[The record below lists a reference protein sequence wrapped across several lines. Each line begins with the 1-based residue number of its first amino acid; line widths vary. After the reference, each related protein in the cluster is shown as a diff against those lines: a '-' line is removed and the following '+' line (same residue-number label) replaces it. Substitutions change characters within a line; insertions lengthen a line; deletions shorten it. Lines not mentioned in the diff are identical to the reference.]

1 MLQTLNIKD
10 LAVVESLS
18 LELDHGLTVLT
29 GETGAGKSILLTA
42 LGLAL
47 GDRADSGYIRPGAG
61 RAEIDL
67 SFTLDDAPEAR
78 AWLEERDLLDAEEA
92 CLIRRVVS
100 QDGRSRAFINSRPAT
115 LQSLQEL
122 ASKLVE
128 IHGQHAHLRLLESHE
143 QRRLLDAA
151 SGNQA
156 LLEALG
162 SAYRRWRA
170 VRDEVDARSRAAKA
184 SEGRAELLR
193 YQIEEMEQHGVE
205 ALDYDALS
213 NEQTLQ
219 ANMEKILS
227 TGLAQLDLL
236 YENEQQSVSGLLG
249 QAIHALGELSQLSH
263 GFDGINELLN
273 EARIQVKEAGGEL
286 RRQLERLE
294 ADPKRLAWL
303 DGKLGDLH
311 QLARKHQVPP
321 RDLRQHLADLR
332 DEFDGIES
340 GSEKIAQLQAG
351 LESLEREYRGLAGR
365 LSAARAEGAR
375 KLQAR
380 IAGLIRELGMPQGQF
395 LVELSPD
402 TNPDPSPYGND
413 RIEFLVSANPGLPPR
428 PLGKVASGGELSRIS
443 LSVQVAATAAKTTP
457 TLVFDEVD
465 SGIGGGVAE
474 VVGQKL
480 RALGKDRQIFCV
492 THLHQVA
499 ALGHHHLLVE
509 KTSGPASTRTQV
521 RRLSPDQRKHEIARM
536 RGGLRITEQTL
547 AHAEEMLA
555 AQCLGP
561 DGQAP
566 NRPVR
571 QD

>member
-18 LELDHGLTVLT
+18 LELEPGLTVLT

-47 GDRADSGYIRPGAG
+47 GDRADSGYIRPGAA
-61 RAEIDL
+61 RAEIML
-67 SFTLDDAPEAR
+67 SFSLDDAPAAR
-78 AWLEERDLLDAEEA
+78 AWLEEHELLDEDES

-100 QDGRSRAFINSRPAT
+100 QDGRSKAFINSRPAT

-128 IHGQHAHLRLLESHE
+128 IHGQHAHLRLLESQE

-151 SGNQA
+151 SGNLA
-156 LLEALG
+156 LLEAVEA
-162 SAYRRWRA
+162 AYSRWRS
-170 VRDEVDARSRAAKA
+170 VKDELDARSRAAKE

-193 YQIEEMEQHGVE
+193 YQIEEMEQHGIETLDYE
-205 ALDYDALS
+205 ALSD
-213 NEQTLQ
+213 EQTLQ

-227 TGLAQLDLL
+227 TGQAQLDLL
-236 YENEQQSVSGLLG
+236 YEGEQVSINGLLA

-263 GFDGINELLN
+263 GFEGITQLLN
-273 EARIQVKEAGGEL
+273 EARILVKEAGGEL
-286 RRQLERLE
+286 RRQLDRLE

-303 DGKLGDLH
+303 DEKLGNLLR
-311 QLARKHQVPP
+311 LARKHQVSP
-321 RDLRQHLADLR
+321 RDLRQHLTQMR
-332 DEFDGIES
+332 DAFDSIES
-340 GSEKIAQLQAG
+340 DSEKIAQLQQA
-351 LESLEREYRGLAGR
+351 LEVLEQDYRELAKT
-365 LSAARAEGAR
+365 LSAQRREGAKR
-375 KLQAR
+375 LEAR
-380 IAGLIRELGMPQGQF
+380 ICGLIRELGMPQGRF
-395 LVELSPD
+395 LIEIHTEP
-402 TNPDPSPYGND
+402 NPNPSPFGND
-413 RIEFLVSANPGLPPR
+413 RIEFQISANPGLPPR

-443 LSVQVAATAAKTTP
+443 LSVQVAATDAKTTP

-480 RALGKDRQIFCV
+480 RGLGQDRQIFCV

-509 KTSGPASTRTQV
+509 KSSGPASTQTQV
-521 RRLSPDQRKHEIARM
+521 RRLSDEQRKHEIARM
-536 RGGLRITEQTL
+536 LGGRRITGQTL

-555 AQCLGP
+555 AHHAEP
-561 DGQAP
+561 EAP
-566 NRPVR
+566 NHYARK
-571 QD
+571 D